1 MIFFNLGILFKQ
13 IILVLDLNEI
23 LSYLS
28 KDTNKIYLRPSL
40 REFLQNLPSYYEL
53 IVVTSENKD
62 YAEQIIDFLEIE
74 QKNLFIID
82 LNKSLFI
89 LMKKI

>member
-53 IVVTSENKD
+53 IVVT
-62 YAEQIIDFLEIE
+62 IIIQFYLKFSLFGFRKNIS
-74 QKNLFIID
+74 NLFY
-82 LNKSLFI
+82 S
-89 LMKKI
+89 